1 MENIWAELVIIFVL
15 ILFNGFFAM
24 SEIAIISARKPR
36 LQQKAKKG
44 SAGAKAALE
53 LATSPTRFLSSIQ
66 VGITTIGVLTGA
78 FGGATIAWQLQSLII
93 NIKPLAPYS
102 ESISLVLVVV
112 GISYFTLIL
121 GELVP
126 KRLALRD
133 PEQISVVISRPMNFI
148 STVATPF
155 IKLLSFST
163 DTALHFLRA
172 RTSTTPLITQEEIT
186 NAIDMGTKAGLVE
199 PDEQRMITRV
209 FEFGDRQA
217 HSIMTP
223 RTEVIWLDT
232 VDSFEENLKSIK
244 ETPHSRYPVV
254 REDPDVIVGII
265 NARDLLKFAAN
276 PSQMK
281 LERYLHSPLY
291 IPEHMPILKVL
302 ELFRRHPLHFAV
314 VIDEYGGFSGIITP
328 IDLLQAI
335 VGELP
340 AEEEPRVP
348 AISKEID
355 GYWIIDGSLPIQE
368 FKVHFNVSDMPEEQ
382 RYGTIS
388 GFSMMMLGHVPKTG
402 DRFSWNGYDFQVTE
416 MSNHTVSKLRVHA
429 PVQET

>member
-1 MENIWAELVIIFVL
+1 
-15 ILFNGFFAM
+15 
-24 SEIAIISARKPR
+24 
-36 LQQKAKKG
+36 
-44 SAGAKAALE
+44 
-53 LATSPTRFLSSIQ
+53 
-66 VGITTIGVLTGA
+66 
-78 FGGATIAWQLQSLII
+78 
-93 NIKPLAPYS
+93 
-102 ESISLVLVVV
+102 
-112 GISYFTLIL
+112 
-121 GELVP
+121 
-126 KRLALRD
+126 
-133 PEQISVVISRPMNFI
+133 
-148 STVATPF
+148 
-155 IKLLSFST
+155 
-163 DTALHFLRA
+163 
-172 RTSTTPLITQEEIT
+172 
-186 NAIDMGTKAGLVE
+186 MGTKAGLVE

-232 VDSFEENLKSIK
+232 EDSLEENLKSIK

-416 MSNHTVSKLRVHA
+416 MSNHTVSKLRLHA